1 MAENLLPEWTNELKR
16 RYLRGES
23 SLFVLYGNVYD
34 TILHDG
40 KQLSLTDFLVNEV
53 LKPSKDLVGVFNIS
67 TGFRVAHRKSTEDG
81 RKNTLDV
88 LNSLTTAQNRVVN
101 VAI

>member
-1 MAENLLPEWTNELKR
+1 MSEKMLPEWTSELKR

-34 TILHDG
+34 TILHEG

-53 LKPSKDLVGVFNIS
+53 LKTSKDLVGVFQCFDGFSRRIS
-67 TGFRVAHRKSTEDG
+67 QIF
-81 RKNTLDV
+81 
-88 LNSLTTAQNRVVN
+88 
-101 VAI
+101 